1 MNTMASSY
9 LPPPVP
15 YIIPKIKS
23 GPKLGKLGLEVKI
36 INSFDI
42 NGKELEYILLD
53 EASDAAVVLP
63 TPSII
68 KSVNG
73 NDVKPPT
80 MDHFIKLI
88 LESGLDAIPMELI
101 PLPSKWTEK
110 GNEK

>member
-1 MNTMASSY
+1 M
-9 LPPPVP
+9 
-15 YIIPKIKS
+15 
-23 GPKLGKLGLEVKI
+23 KI

-88 LESGLDAIPMELI
+88 VESGLDAIPMELI